1 MWLQQRQL
9 IDLSNSFQDTKIL
22 LIEDLC
28 ARMLKKKVKEIK
40 QQPLPLVRIALEK
53 KNAATASAIY
63 IYECELHC

>member
-1 MWLQQRQL
+1 MDAAASADRHLKL
-9 IDLSNSFQDTKIL
+9 IPRLKKL
-22 LIEDLC
+22 LLLEDLC